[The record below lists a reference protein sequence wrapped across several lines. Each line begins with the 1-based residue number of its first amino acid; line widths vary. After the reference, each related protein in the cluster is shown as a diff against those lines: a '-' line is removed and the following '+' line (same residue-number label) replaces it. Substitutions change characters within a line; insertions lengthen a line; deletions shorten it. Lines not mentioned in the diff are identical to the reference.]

1 MVFLIRCFS
10 VIFLLGLLLISFW
23 SEGSCE
29 VSFQIDAKA
38 GALFECSTEQ
48 FLLEQNAE
56 ESIAPASFTKV
67 MTLYLAQDGLK
78 NGSVSL
84 DDEVLVSKKAWKTGG
99 SKMFIEVGKR
109 VRLEDLLKGIAVVSG
124 NDACVALAEHMSG
137 KEEVFA
143 DGMSRKVQQLGLTNT
158 VFKNP
163 HGLPAEG
170 QNTTA
175 HDMALLAYHY
185 IKEYPHVVNLHS
197 LLEFTY
203 NDITQPN
210 RNGLLRMDVGVD
222 GLKTGHVESAG
233 YHLLATAER
242 EGRRLIAVVMG
253 AESWKDRES
262 EALKLLN
269 FGFRNFMIKEVL
281 KKGDI
286 RKSVPV
292 KGGKFDSVEL
302 VVEEGV
308 VVSILRN
315 ESDLLRIE
323 ESISSQVVAPVEKGE
338 VLGKL
343 LVKMEDETLQQVN
356 LLAKDEVPKGWQAY
370 WRFGIAILIIL
381 GLAILLRRIT
391 KRRRAKKGYTFQ
403 DGQ

>member
-10 VIFLLGLLLISFW
+10 VGFLSGLLLISFW
-23 SEGSCE
+23 SEGLCA
-29 VSFQIDAKA
+29 VNFQIDAKA

-48 FLLEQNAE
+48 FLLEQDAKE
-56 ESIAPASFTKV
+56 QIEPASFTKV

-78 NGSVSL
+78 NGTISL

-109 VRLEDLLKGIAVVSG
+109 VPLEDLLKGIAVVSG
-124 NDACVALAEHMSG
+124 NDACVALAEHMAG
-137 KEEVFA
+137 KEAVFA
-143 DGMSRKVQQLGLTNT
+143 EEMNRKVQQLRLTNT
-158 VFKNP
+158 AFKNP
-163 HGLPAEG
+163 HGMPAEG
-170 QNTTA
+170 QHTTA
-175 HDMALLAYHY
+175 HDMVLLAYHY
-185 IKEYPHVVNLHS
+185 MKEYPHVLDIHS
-197 LLEFTY
+197 MLEFTY

-210 RNGLLRMDVGVD
+210 RNGLLRMDAGVD
-222 GLKTGHVESAG
+222 GLKTGHVDSAG

-269 FGFRNFMIKEVL
+269 FGFRNFIVKEVL

-302 VVEEGV
+302 VVEDGV

-315 ESDLLRIE
+315 ESDRLGIE
-323 ESISSQVVAPVEKGE
+323 ESVSSEVVAPVKKGE
-338 VLGKL
+338 VLGKI
-343 LVKMEDETLQQVN
+343 LVTMGDKTLQQVN
-356 LLAKDEVPKGWQAY
+356 LLAKQEVPKGWQAY
-370 WRFGIAILIIL
+370 WKFGIAVLVILV
-381 GLAILLRRIT
+381 LAIFLQRIT
-391 KRRRAKKGYTFQ
+391 KRRKTKKGYTFE

>member
-1 MVFLIRCFS
+1 MVSLTRIVSTVFLTCFFAA
-10 VIFLLGLLLISFW
+10 IFW

-29 VSFQIDAKA
+29 VNFQINAKA
-38 GALFECSTEQ
+38 GALFEYSTGQ
-48 FLLEQNAE
+48 FLLEQDAE
-56 ESIAPASFTKV
+56 ELIEPASFTKV

-78 NGSVSL
+78 NGSISL

-99 SKMFIEVGKR
+99 SKMFIEVGKQ

-124 NDACVALAEHMSG
+124 NDACVALAEHMAG
-137 KEEVFA
+137 KEAVFA
-143 DGMSRKVQQLGLTNT
+143 DEMNRKVQQLRLTNT
-158 VFKNP
+158 AFKNP

-170 QNTTA
+170 QYTTA
-175 HDMALLAYHY
+175 HDMVMIAYQY
-185 IKEYPHVVNLHS
+185 IKEYPHALDIHS

-203 NDITQPN
+203 GDITQPN
-210 RNGLLRMDVGVD
+210 RNGLLRMDAGVD
-222 GLKTGHVESAG
+222 GIKTGYVESAG

-302 VVEEGV
+302 VIEDGV
-308 VVSILRN
+308 VVSLLRN

-323 ESISSQVVAPVEKGE
+323 ESISSQVVAPVKKGE

-343 LVKMEDETLQQVN
+343 LVKRKDETLQQVN
-356 LLAKDEVPKGWQAY
+356 LLAKNEVPKGWQAY
-370 WRFGIAILIIL
+370 WQFGIAILIIL